1 MYIDTHAHL
10 TDECFQNCVDE
21 ILEQSKQQ
29 GVEKIFCASY
39 DKQSSIESVELAKKY
54 DDVYAIIGV
63 HPHDAKTYDNEL
75 EKTLT
80 QLAQFEKVVAIGE
93 IGLDY
98 HYDLS
103 PRDVQKQVFE
113 KQIELAHKLQL
124 PIVIHTREAIGDTM
138 EILRRYK
145 SKICGALVHCFNA
158 SKEILHEIMDMGFY
172 VSYGGAVTFKNANGL
187 LEAVKNTPLDR
198 IMLET
203 DCPYMTPVP
212 YRGKTNFPKYIPI
225 VAQKISE
232 LKNVPIKEVEEIT
245 TKNAKKFFKID

>member
-10 TDECFQNCVDE
+10 TDKCFQDYVDD
-21 ILEQSKQQ
+21 ILEQSKQH
-29 GVEKIFCASY
+29 GIEKIFCASY

-54 DDVYAIIGV
+54 NDVYAIIGV
-63 HPHDAKTYDNEL
+63 HPHDAKTYDEQL
-75 EKTLT
+75 EKTII
-80 QLAQFEKVVAIGE
+80 QLAQNNKVVAIGE

-103 PRDVQKQVFE
+103 PRDIQKQVFE
-113 KQIELAHKLQL
+113 KQIDLAYQLGL

-138 EILRRYK
+138 EILRK
-145 SKICGALVHCFNA
+145 NKTKIQGALVHCFNA
-158 SKEILHEIMDMGFY
+158 SKEILREIMDMGFY

-225 VAQKISE
+225 VAQKIAE
-232 LKNVPIKEVEEIT
+232 LKNISVEEIEIIT
-245 TKNAKKFFKID
+245 TQNAQKFFKIN